1 MIDELRKLFAPKP
14 NQGMS
19 GFQFSDL
26 FDNNRWETRKK
37 AMEDVAPKR
46 QGDDV
51 YYRQYIPREPFQEES
66 TIMDAAPQFVP
77 SPDAKMPYP
86 EFAMLPEVTPQAR
99 PVPIRGIERGRT
111 VYPNVPRATVVPP
124 TTTAFPQRGR
134 VSLPAP
140 VPALPRPQTNVSRG
154 YRTPPG
160 GLLRGAVTG
169 PYNPNSLDSYARY
182 YQDRSNRLAE
192 NRARINQARTI
203 TVPNDPNTQRAYARA
218 YQPQLGKGGT
228 PTVDYRPFDPRNPWF
243 YRRGAK
249 NLVEGAKSAIGLLGT
264 PLSVGAGLMLHT
276 EPAEANHASG
286 VVPQGGYF
294 DSFMMDESYK
304 PPTGLGPNGKRVTT
318 ETPDGKR
325 KVVTTE
331 EIDPIADQNMMGM
344 ETAPRFNYV
353 PEAGETSIPDNF
365 DELRTNEFG
374 QLVPTD
380 GSMSNIPDN
389 FRDMRRDQYGNLVET
404 YDMTSGQRDAVNE
417 LRRAQQF
424 EQAENYREPSFLD
437 SVSEGLGEFKDDV
450 IQGNPLLKKMLGWWD

>member
-26 FDNNRWETRKK
+26 LNNDRWRTAQR
-37 AMEDVAPKR
+37 DSYSPKR
-46 QGDDV
+46 GELAVEGDPFSGVD
-51 YYRQYIPREPFQEES
+51 YRQYVPREAFAEPSALE
-66 TIMDAAPQFVP
+66 DAAPQFVP

-249 NLVEGAKSAIGLLGT
+249 NLVEGAKSVIGLLGA

-331 EIDPIADQNMMGM
+331 EIDPLADQNIMGM
-344 ETAPRFNYV
+344 ETAPQFNYV
-353 PEAGETSIPDNF
+353 PEAGETP
-365 DELRTNEFG
+365 
-374 QLVPTD
+374 
-380 GSMSNIPDN
+380 IPDN

>member
-1 MIDELRKLFAPKP
+1 MIEELRKLFAAKP

-19 GFQFSDL
+19 GFQFADL
-26 FDNNRWETRKK
+26 FDNDRWETRMK
-37 AMEDVAPKR
+37 AMKDVAPKR

-51 YYRQYIPREPFQEES
+51 YYRHYMPREPFQEQS

-86 EFAMLPEVTPQAR
+86 EFDMLLEVTPQAR

-111 VYPNVPRATVVPP
+111 VYPNVPKATPQIIP
-124 TTTAFPQRGR
+124 QKTTAFPQRAR

-140 VPALPRPQTNVSRG
+140 VRALPRPQTNVSRG
-154 YRTPPG
+154 YRNPPG
-160 GLLRGAVTG
+160 GLSRGAVTG
-169 PYNPNSLDSYARY
+169 PYNPNSLDSYSRY

-249 NLVEGAKSAIGLLGT
+249 NLVEGGKNVLGLLGR
-264 PLSVGAGLMLHT
+264 PLSVGLGAMLHT
-276 EPAEANHASG
+276 ESAEANHPSG
-286 VVPQGGYF
+286 VVPQGEYF
-294 DSFMMDESYK
+294 NSF
-304 PPTGLGPNGKRVTT
+304 TGLGPNGKRVTT

-325 KVVTTE
+325 KIVTTE
-331 EIDPIADQNMMGM
+331 EVDPIADQNMMGM

-353 PEAGETSIPDNF
+353 PEAGETPIPDNF

-404 YDMTSGQRDAVNE
+404 YGMTSGQRDAVDE

-424 EQAENYREPSFLD
+424 EQAENYDESDFSFMD
-437 SVSEGLGEFKDDV
+437 Y
-450 IQGNPLLKKMLGWWD
+450 LKKILKWGD